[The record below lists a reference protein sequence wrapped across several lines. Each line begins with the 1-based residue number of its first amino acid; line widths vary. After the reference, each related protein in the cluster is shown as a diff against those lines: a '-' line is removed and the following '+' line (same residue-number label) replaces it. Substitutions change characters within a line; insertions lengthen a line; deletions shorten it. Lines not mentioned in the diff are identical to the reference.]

1 MDKQPP
7 VTQLPTGGVIPALR
21 LGLMRIPPSTINL
34 RARSLGVGLVMA
46 LTFAGCGGSSVSDVA
61 DKAVDAA
68 KDAVGFN
75 DSDLNFT
82 QMMIPHH
89 EQAIEM
95 ADIALDP
102 LVGASDSVKAIAT
115 RIKNAQDSEVTK
127 MKAFLTTWKQR
138 LTGDSSDHHSDM
150 MSGMLSADDIKK
162 LSSLRGAEFDR
173 AWMTGM
179 IEHHEGAIEMA
190 KDVLKDGKDSA
201 VKALANLVATV
212 QDSEILEMKK
222 LLG

>member
-1 MDKQPP
+1 MDKKPC
-7 VTQLPTGGVIPALR
+7 VTQLPTGAVSPALR
-21 LGLMRIPPSTINL
+21 LGPMRILPSTINL
-34 RARSLGVGLVMA
+34 RARSLGLGLVMA

-127 MKAFLTTWKQR
+127 MKAFLTSWKER
-138 LTGDSSDHHSDM
+138 LTGDSSDHHSDQ
-150 MSGMLSADDIKK
+150 MSGMLSAEDLKK

-173 AWMTGM
+173 AWMTDM

>member
-1 MDKQPP
+1 MKS
-7 VTQLPTGGVIPALR
+7 TRILLSGFTAL
-21 LGLMRIPPSTINL
+21 
-34 RARSLGVGLVMA
+34 A
-46 LTFAGCGGSSVSDVA
+46 LLAGCGGSSVADVA
-61 DKAVDAA
+61 EKAVDTA
-68 KDAVGFN
+68 KDAIGFN
-75 DSDLNFT
+75 DSDVMFS

-95 ADIALDP
+95 SDIALDP
-102 LVGASDSVKAIAT
+102 TVGASNAVKELAA
-115 RIKNAQDSEVTK
+115 RIKAAQDPEITK
-127 MKAFLTTWKQR
+127 MKTFLTTWKER
-138 LTGDSSDHHSDM
+138 LTPDSSMDHSDM

-162 LSSLRGAEFDR
+162 LSSLRGVEFDR

-190 KDVLKDGKDSA
+190 KDVLKDGKDTA
-201 VKALANLVATV
+201 VKALAQLITTV

>member
-1 MDKQPP
+1 MKS
-7 VTQLPTGGVIPALR
+7 TRILLSGFTAL
-21 LGLMRIPPSTINL
+21 
-34 RARSLGVGLVMA
+34 A
-46 LTFAGCGGSSVSDVA
+46 LLAGCGGSSVSDVA

-68 KDAVGFN
+68 KEAVGFN
-75 DSDLNFT
+75 DDDVMFA

-102 LVGASDSVKAIAT
+102 LSGASDAVKSLAT
-115 RIKNAQDSEVTK
+115 RIKNAQDPEITK
-127 MKAFLTTWKQR
+127 MKAFLTSWKEG
-138 LTGDSSDHHSDM
+138 LTPDSSMDHSDM
-150 MSGMLSADDIKK
+150 MSGMLSAEDMKK

-173 AWMTGM
+173 EWMNGM

-201 VKALANLVATV
+201 VKALADLVATV
-212 QDSEILEMKK
+212 QDSEILEMKE

>member
-1 MDKQPP
+1 MDKKPR
-7 VTQLPTGGVIPALR
+7 VTQLPTGGVSPALR

-115 RIKNAQDSEVTK
+115 RIKAAQDSEITK
-127 MKAFLTTWKQR
+127 MKEFLTTWKQR

-150 MSGMLSADDIKK
+150 MSGMLSAEDIKK
-162 LSSLRGAEFDR
+162 LSALRGVEFDR